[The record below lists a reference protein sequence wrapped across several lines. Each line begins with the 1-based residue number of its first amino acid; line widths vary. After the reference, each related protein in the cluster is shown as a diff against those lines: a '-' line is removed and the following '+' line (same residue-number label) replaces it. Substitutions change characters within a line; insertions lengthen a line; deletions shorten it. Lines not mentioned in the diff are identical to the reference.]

1 MLEHHNFFVGLLCM
15 AIGGFVLY
23 TGQSNVIFIVASVLG
38 LANLHVWNIV
48 VRKPALRRKQQ
59 ELE

>member
-1 MLEHHNFFVGLLCM
+1 MLEHHNLFVGILCI
-15 AIGGFVLY
+15 AVGIYVSA
-23 TGQSNVIFIVASVLG
+23 TGQSTVIFLLSGALG

-48 VRKPALRRKQQ
+48 VRKPALRRKER

>member
-1 MLEHHNFFVGLLCM
+1 MLEHHNLFVGILCM
-15 AIGGFVLY
+15 AVGIYVAA
-23 TGQSNVIFIVASVLG
+23 TGQSTVIFAVASALG

-48 VRKPALRRKQQ
+48 VRKPALRRKEQ

>member
-1 MLEHHNFFVGLLCM
+1 MLEHHNLFVGILCI
-15 AIGGFVLY
+15 AVGIYVAA
-23 TGQSNVIFIVASVLG
+23 TGQSTVIFVVASTLG

-48 VRKPALRRKQQ
+48 VRKPGLRRKEQ